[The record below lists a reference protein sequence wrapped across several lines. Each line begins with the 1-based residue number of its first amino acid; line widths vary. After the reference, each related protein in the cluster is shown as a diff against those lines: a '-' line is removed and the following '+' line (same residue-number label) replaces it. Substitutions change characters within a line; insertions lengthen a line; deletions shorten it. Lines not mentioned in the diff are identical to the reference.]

1 VSEPKKMD
9 NDRFERIKAWLAER
23 LPISE
28 DEVGGHLAAV
38 AAAIAESKGDVS
50 KWGTLAG
57 AQKHAIDALEK
68 ELADVKAECVR
79 LRCDRADSE
88 RATDTWID
96 VAAVF
101 EAASRTM
108 SDECDDLDRQLH
120 ELRKEMDAAK
130 TERLALARI
139 YDPNCDEYDYETQLQ
154 AMEGARRTV
163 EAMQE
168 LAGAMAMDPE
178 GCLTDVP
185 DKVLGE
191 LEAAKEEAARLRELY
206 LHALKQVDRIF
217 QPCREHPEP
226 ILPGFCKL
234 GEDKFKAVVRVAER
248 YASMM
253 ENQRY
258 RPKT

>member
-1 VSEPKKMD
+1 MSESKTA
-9 NDRFERIKAWLAER
+9 NSDRLERIKAWLAER

-28 DEVGGHLAAV
+28 DDVCGHLAAV
-38 AAAIAESKGDVS
+38 AAAIAESKVDVS

-57 AQKHAIDALEK
+57 AQRHAIDALEK
-68 ELADVKAECVR
+68 ELADVKAECVQ
-79 LRCDRADSE
+79 LRRDRVNSE

-96 VAAVF
+96 I
-101 EAASRTM
+101 AASFEVAGRKM
-108 SDECDDLDRQLH
+108 RDERDELDRQLH
-120 ELRKEMDAAK
+120 ELRKEMATAK

-154 AMEGARRTV
+154 AMKGARHTV

-168 LAGAMAMDPE
+168 LAGAMSMDPE

-191 LEAAKEEAARLRELY
+191 LEAAKEEAERLRELY

-217 QPCREHPEP
+217 QPCKENPEP
-226 ILPGFCKL
+226 ILPDFCKL
-234 GEDKFKAVVRVAER
+234 GEDKFKAVVRLAER

-258 RPKT
+258 KPTT